1 MLAVPPPSCQYQIA
15 SGAHETEQRRSIPVP
30 MRPFRSHALA
40 GSQTLT
46 GNDQTESAREGQ
58 KRVSRSRKRARG
70 SEDQTDQDGND
81 ITGHSRIG
89 PAVAAASNSSEY
101 EQDSTRAR
109 KRVPQTIQDKSDGKH
124 DNKARGQLAP
134 TGPVNNA
141 MGHSDNHNHPAIDET
156 SDSAIAE
163 HPTVPGEGFCR
174 PEDLNRPESAPAPT
188 VIYAWALQEAQEGTL
203 FATTVAATTA
213 LSSGEFD
220 PAVDNPPPVPAHV
233 LAGLESPPFRFPQ
246 AGVNPFVGAT
256 AAAAAA
262 SSRLGDDMNDEDS
275 HNGGDE
281 NDNYDMLVPPPCLP
295 ELPAEGVEVPPALPH
310 TICDSIRFDC
320 DGGDDDKAVVILNHN
335 KQSRCT
341 LQTEEHWVHLSWK

>member
-1 MLAVPPPSCQYQIA
+1 
-15 SGAHETEQRRSIPVP
+15 
-30 MRPFRSHALA
+30 
-40 GSQTLT
+40 
-46 GNDQTESAREGQ
+46 
-58 KRVSRSRKRARG
+58 
-70 SEDQTDQDGND
+70 
-81 ITGHSRIG
+81 
-89 PAVAAASNSSEY
+89 
-101 EQDSTRAR
+101 
-109 KRVPQTIQDKSDGKH
+109 
-124 DNKARGQLAP
+124 
-134 TGPVNNA
+134 

-281 NDNYDMLVPPPCLP
+281 NDNYDMLVPPPCPP

-320 DGGDDDKAVVILNHN
+320 DGGDDDKAV
-335 KQSRCT
+335 T
-341 LQTEEHWVHLSWK
+341 WEPGTEEAVGNPIKLVCICPPLHIDRNEDGKQNDEVEAELAPPQRPVTDVNIGMVAQYLTEVSLATSQVTGNTISTTTTTTTTARQLQK